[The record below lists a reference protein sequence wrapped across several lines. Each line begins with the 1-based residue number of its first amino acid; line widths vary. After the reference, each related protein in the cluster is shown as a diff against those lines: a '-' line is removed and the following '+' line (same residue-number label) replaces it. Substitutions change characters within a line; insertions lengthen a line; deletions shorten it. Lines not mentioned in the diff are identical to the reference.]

1 MTAKTT
7 SQTQLPGEQRTAW
20 TRVLPEAF
28 QAMLALEET
37 GGGAL
42 DPTLRELI
50 RMRASGLNGC
60 AYCLDMH
67 AHDAVANGETM
78 QRLVTVSAWEEA
90 RHLFTEREQAALA
103 LTDAVTRPP
112 ASGRGCPHGEH
123 GVPDAVWAEAAAR
136 FDEKELVQV
145 LVAIVTIN
153 AWNRLGIATRLY
165 VKERG

>member
-1 MTAKTT
+1 MTAKTE
-7 SQTQLPGEQRTAW
+7 LPGEQRVSW
-20 TRVLPEAF
+20 TRVSPEAY

-67 AHDAVANGETM
+67 AHDALAHDETV
-78 QRLVTVSAWEEA
+78 QRLVTVAAWEEA

-103 LTDAVTRPP
+103 LTDAVTTL
-112 ASGRGCPHGEH
+112 GEH
-123 GVPDAVWAEAAAR
+123 GVPDAVWDGAAGR
-136 FDEKELVQV
+136 FDEKELVQA

-153 AWNRLGIATRLY
+153 AWNRLGVATRLH
-165 VKERG
+165 VKVRA

>member
-1 MTAKTT
+1 MTAN
-7 SQTQLPGEQRTAW
+7 TQLPGEQRTVW

-28 QAMLALEET
+28 QALLALEET

-67 AHDAVANGETM
+67 AHDAMANGESV

-103 LTDAVTRPP
+103 LTDAVTRL
-112 ASGRGCPHGEH
+112 GEH
-123 GVPDAVWAEAAAR
+123 GVPDAVWEEAATR

-145 LVAIVTIN
+145 LVSIVTIN
-153 AWNRLGIATRLY
+153 AWNRLGVATRLH
-165 VKERG
+165 VKARG